1 MIIRAH
7 ECVRM
12 CVYQIAHRHTRLL
25 HSISTGGRRYEAMHG
40 SYLAS
45 LYPPPS
51 PPPPPPPPLTHARP
65 ELLLINCTLRWPVP
79 IRQSARGDVPTDNA
93 IYIYIYKTFLNSR
106 VEGVLGRPRMSLYR
120 YIIMMDADNTFMEN
134 WRYFT
139 GFQRRLEIWFVSFT
153 CLISLELFFQF

>member
-1 MIIRAH
+1 MIIRAR

-51 PPPPPPPPLTHARP
+51 LPPPPPPPLTHARP

-120 YIIMMDADNTFMEN
+120 YIIMMDADNTL
-134 WRYFT
+134 RIGSILQGFT
-139 GFQRRLEIWFVSFT
+139 GEVGDLVRFVYF
-153 CLISLELFFQF
+153 L